1 MRSRPA
7 SGGWP
12 DAGGARWNSTTVRPG
27 RATTFSKQ
35 LPTRGAVEVDLLDP
49 VLVAKQL
56 GVGCR
61 QPVGIFLRRNHGD
74 CRRVRMKTQ
83 GQIDGFT
90 KSDRRGQA
98 GHAGPGVP
106 RELPSGQSG
115 EGDWH
120 TGKDRVAVLEGE
132 LEG

>member
-1 MRSRPA
+1 
-7 SGGWP
+7 
-12 DAGGARWNSTTVRPG
+12 
-27 RATTFSKQ
+27 
-35 LPTRGAVEVDLLDP
+35 
-49 VLVAKQL
+49 
-56 GVGCR
+56 
-61 QPVGIFLRRNHGD
+61 
-74 CRRVRMKTQ
+74 MKTQ

-90 KSDRRGQA
+90 KADGVVRPVTPGQRCS
-98 GHAGPGVP
+98 